1 MLLRKCPLSGY
12 DANLERRAD
21 RANLGSAI
29 GAGDT
34 FVAGVMYGLLC
45 RTGDWGVQR
54 TVRFAVD
61 LATIK
66 VQQDGF
72 DGLASKLSPA
82 GDG

>member
-1 MLLRKCPLSGY
+1 M
-12 DANLERRAD
+12 
-21 RANLGSAI
+21 LGSGV

-34 FVAGVMYGLLC
+34 FLAGVMYGLLC
-45 RTGDWGVQR
+45 RTEHWDIQR

-66 VQQDGF
+66 VQQEGF

-82 GDG
+82 D